1 MTITQYILLKLN
13 EFVLLLNNYAYDG
26 QAADDGSA
34 KDLLS
39 YVLMKLKEWFF
50 AVWHFI
56 EYLAGK
62 IEEIFPP
69 ETRSKTLHRW
79 LAVALPCLIGGLVL
93 LLCFCCCKKC
103 CCRGGRRSV
112 RMMRAPGR
120 EGVVIPRNVFAR
132 NPMLYFQNLRAGRPI
147 EEIF

>member
-1 MTITQYILLKLN
+1 MTITNYILFKVN

-26 QAADDGSA
+26 QAADDGSP

-39 YVLMKLKEWFF
+39 YVLMKLKEWFL

-56 EYLAGK
+56 ENLVGK
-62 IEEIFPP
+62 FDEIFPP
-69 ETRSKTLHRW
+69 ETRSKTFHRW
-79 LAVALPCLIGGLVL
+79 LAVALPFLIGGVIL

-103 CCRGGRRSV
+103 CCGGWGRSV

-120 EGVVIPRNVFAR
+120 RGFVIPRNVFAR
-132 NPMLYFQNLRAGRPI
+132 SPKLYFQNLRAGRPI

>member
-1 MTITQYILLKLN
+1 MTITQYILLELN
-13 EFVLLLNNYAYDG
+13 EFVLLLNKYAYDG
-26 QAADDGSA
+26 QAADDGSP

-62 IEEIFPP
+62 LRRFSLQKRGARRF
-69 ETRSKTLHRW
+69 T
-79 LAVALPCLIGGLVL
+79 GGLVL